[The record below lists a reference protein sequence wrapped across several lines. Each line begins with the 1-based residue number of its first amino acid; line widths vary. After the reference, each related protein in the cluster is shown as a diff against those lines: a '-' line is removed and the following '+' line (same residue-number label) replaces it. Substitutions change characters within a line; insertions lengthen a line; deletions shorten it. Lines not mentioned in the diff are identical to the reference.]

1 MSFEIVC
8 VLGVTVAACML
19 MLRAMFL
26 HFWRICV
33 VCLALELTGSWVV
46 VGFGVDMETFGWSLI
61 T

>member
-26 HFWRICV
+26 RCWRICV
-33 VCLALELTGSWVV
+33 VCLALKVTSSWVV
-46 VGFGVDMETFGWSLI
+46 VDFGVGMEAF
-61 T
+61 